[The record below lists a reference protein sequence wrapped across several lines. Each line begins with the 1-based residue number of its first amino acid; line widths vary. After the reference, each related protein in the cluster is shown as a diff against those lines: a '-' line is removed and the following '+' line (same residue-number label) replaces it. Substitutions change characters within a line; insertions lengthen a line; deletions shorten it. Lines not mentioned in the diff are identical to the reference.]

1 MCRVASFLH
10 GSLGLPKISSTP
22 RLREQM
28 KQLPALPPSLLPYS
42 GSLCAVP
49 LRDLLWDVAFQN
61 V

>member
-1 MCRVASFLH
+1 
-10 GSLGLPKISSTP
+10 
-22 RLREQM
+22 M